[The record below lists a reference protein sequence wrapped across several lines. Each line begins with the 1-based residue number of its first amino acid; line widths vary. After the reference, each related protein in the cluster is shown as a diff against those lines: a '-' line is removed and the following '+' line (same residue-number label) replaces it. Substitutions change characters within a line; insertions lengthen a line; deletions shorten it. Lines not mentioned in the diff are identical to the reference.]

1 MSKNVSEVLGASMSK
16 VREMVDANTVVGDPI
31 VLGEKLTLIPISK
44 ISFALASGGADF
56 AKKNGAATGSFGGGA
71 GCGVK
76 ITPVGMICL
85 QDGRVR
91 ILPVNEPATGAAERI
106 IEQLPELI
114 DQISQLIGRKKS
126 ETSDITDLSDI

>member
-1 MSKNVSEVLGASMSK
+1 M
-16 VREMVDANTVVGDPI
+16 
-31 VLGEKLTLIPISK
+31 
-44 ISFALASGGADF
+44 
-56 AKKNGAATGSFGGGA
+56 
-71 GCGVK
+71 K